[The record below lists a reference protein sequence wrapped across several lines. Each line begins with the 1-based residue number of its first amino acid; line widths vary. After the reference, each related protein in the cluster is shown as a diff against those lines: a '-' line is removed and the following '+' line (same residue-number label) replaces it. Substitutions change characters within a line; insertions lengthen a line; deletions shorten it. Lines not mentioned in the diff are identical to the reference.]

1 MKKKILSLMI
11 SFLLSFII
19 SIPAL
24 ADVILPTT
32 EKQYHEQI
40 DKIWKK
46 QKARYQLLISK
57 SSDNPRI
64 LYNIQGE
71 TNNLLKY
78 AGYCKKYA
86 LLDELSGLY
95 LRSLNTLKTTDQ
107 YVYEYFPQNKRL
119 SVHTLD
125 KKYRMW
131 VNDAK
136 PVGQEVILDSSQY
149 LYLLSDVVSIIVD
162 IEKDKRTPM
171 MREALNKFIPLL
183 MEHYQRWIFIKP
195 GPFQV
200 RGWGCRYNGEY
211 VPSGMNH
218 FDFLNKKL
226 GYQLGNGKSPV
237 YCNSVTDVDM
247 WIIAGVTNVLA
258 VYKKEKNLVPIT
270 PEEYRRLL
278 NYVQLGSKLIE
289 SRFSDTRLKDL
300 KGKYVTGTLFQR
312 GTGETFPDYEFAGYT
327 GQEFPKTTPINK
339 LRYRQKGVAWDLSHS
354 RRFVHVFETLSEN
367 KDILGLN
374 FPTKDHM
381 VKMANQLNYATFN
394 LDFKKPL
401 FSNFMDGTNG
411 WYRINYADRKGF
423 GYGPSDMSI
432 AVLIGGY
439 GFWSIY
445 SSDTQKIFTALSDML
460 KSKDPEV
467 RKHVINHY
475 ETYVWKQH
483 NRAREFDF
491 EKPDDSKT
499 LSILIQFLP
508 SLCFVYH

>member
-183 MEHYQRWIFIKP
+183 VEHYQRWIFNKP

-218 FDFLNKKL
+218 YDFVNKKM
-226 GYQLGNGKSPV
+226 YYRLGNGTSPA
-237 YCNSVTDVDM
+237 YCNSVRDLDM

-270 PEEYRRLL
+270 PEEYSRLL
-278 NYVQLGSKLIE
+278 NYVQIGAKLIE
-289 SRFSDTRLKDL
+289 SRFSYSRLRSFENNQVI
-300 KGKYVTGTLFQR
+300 GALFQP
-312 GTGETFPDYEFAGYT
+312 GTGEEHPDRAFVGYN
-327 GQEFPKTTPINK
+327 GQEFPQTTPLNK
-339 LRYRQKGVAWDLSHS
+339 IKYRKKGVGWDLSHG
-354 RRFVHVFETLSEN
+354 RRFVHVFETLFKN

-394 LDFKKPL
+394 RDFKKPL
-401 FSNFMDGTNG
+401 FTNFMDGTNG
-411 WYRINYADRKGF
+411 WYRVDFSGRKGF

-432 AVLIGGY
+432 SVLTGGF
-439 GFWSIY
+439 GFWSKY
-445 SSDTQKIFTALSDML
+445 NNETQKVFGSIINML
-460 KSKDPEV
+460 KSKDPEI

-475 ETYVWKQH
+475 ETNVWKQYK
-483 NRAREFDF
+483 REREFDF
-491 EKPDDSKT
+491 EKTDDSKT
-499 LSILIQFLP
+499 LGILIQFLP
-508 SLCFVYH
+508 PLCFMYQ

>member
-1 MKKKILSLMI
+1 M
-11 SFLLSFII
+11 
-19 SIPAL
+19 
-24 ADVILPTT
+24 PTT
-32 EKQYHEQI
+32 
-40 DKIWKK
+40 
-46 QKARYQLLISK
+46 
-57 SSDNPRI
+57 
-64 LYNIQGE
+64 
-71 TNNLLKY
+71 
-78 AGYCKKYA
+78 
-86 LLDELSGLY
+86 
-95 LRSLNTLKTTDQ
+95 
-107 YVYEYFPQNKRL
+107 
-119 SVHTLD
+119 
-125 KKYRMW
+125 
-131 VNDAK
+131 
-136 PVGQEVILDSSQY
+136 
-149 LYLLSDVVSIIVD
+149 
-162 IEKDKRTPM
+162 
-171 MREALNKFIPLL
+171 
-183 MEHYQRWIFIKP
+183 
-195 GPFQV
+195 
-200 RGWGCRYNGEY
+200 
-211 VPSGMNH
+211 MNH
-218 FDFLNKKL
+218 QEFLKRKL
-226 GYQLGNGKSPV
+226 ERKLGNGKSPS
-237 YCNSVTDVDM
+237 YCNAVQDIDM
-247 WIIAGVTNVLA
+247 WIIAGVVNILT
-258 VYKKEKNLVPIT
+258 VYKQEERLVPIT
-270 PEEYRRLL
+270 PEKYRKFLSYIKTGVNLL
-278 NYVQLGSKLIE
+278 E
-289 SRFSDTRLKDL
+289 SRVSYTKLKNFDGRPVAGAL
-300 KGKYVTGTLFQR
+300 LEA
-312 GTGETFPDYEFAGYT
+312 GEWDELNTYEYSGYN
-327 GQEFPKTTPINK
+327 GQEFPNPIITDK
-339 LRYRQKGVAWDLSHS
+339 SRYRGKAVGWDLSHS

-508 SLCFVYH
+508 SLCFIYH

>member
-183 MEHYQRWIFIKP
+183 VEHYQRWIFNKP

-200 RGWGCRYNGEY
+200 RGWGCCYNGEY

-218 FDFLNKKL
+218 YDFVNKKM
-226 GYQLGNGKSPV
+226 YYRLGNRTSPA
-237 YCNSVTDVDM
+237 YCNSVRDLDM

-508 SLCFVYH
+508 SLCFIYH